1 MKLTTRTQ
9 KAMLVARKYPQPKEQ
24 QQKRIPTLSE
34 WEYSQSKNK
43 IWKTQEIIYKPKK
56 QKVMGTKFILTPE
69 VTEQIAIAV
78 LSHLNAMQQE
88 EPVKRSS
95 KSVKKATP
103 IAKKQSAKE
112 KEVKTYTGKEPC
124 TFRQFRACYYKQ
136 KEESKKPLTWQEF
149 TDKYGDGKLTFEK
162 ASKMLSK

>member
-1 MKLTTRTQ
+1 M
-9 KAMLVARKYPQPKEQ
+9 
-24 QQKRIPTLSE
+24 SE
-34 WEYSQSKNK
+34 FKNGFSIDQMVTNSKNNKTSASGVVGVLFCLVGLILFVGSIVCYFLSIGESSLLMSLLDK
-43 IWKTQEIIYKPKK
+43 ILFTPMQEYAD
-56 QKVMGTKFILTPE
+56 E
-69 VTEQIAIAV
+69 
-78 LSHLNAMQQE
+78 LSHLNTMQQ

-103 IAKKQSAKE
+103 TAKKQSSKE

-124 TFRQFRACYYKQ
+124 TFKQFRACYYKQ